1 MTPKRSERTRYKLRN
16 IPTDPIT
23 AAPIRPRTHFQLRLG
38 PVSHSYDAIS
48 LARTIIASPGPPR
61 DPLSQIPI
69 PLRELERLDHMVQTA
84 GQRLPAVSR
93 LLRRQQHKQ
102 SDPSQCMIEL
112 MELRIS
118 DTVQAIFT
126 NLDLYT
132 VDNEET
138 QTDAYYH
145 LYLIV
150 VMVAIPDIMKYL
162 SEIQKYDTEH
172 ALHLSTT
179 VQQQLRGPPPRP
191 LVDPTKR
198 VLKLGLA
205 MLSRHHAALLQPPAA
220 GPGSQ
225 TGT

>member
-1 MTPKRSERTRYKLRN
+1 
-16 IPTDPIT
+16 
-23 AAPIRPRTHFQLRLG
+23 
-38 PVSHSYDAIS
+38 
-48 LARTIIASPGPPR
+48 
-61 DPLSQIPI
+61 
-69 PLRELERLDHMVQTA
+69 MVQTA

-93 LLRRQQHKQ
+93 LMQRQQHKQ

-126 NLDLYT
+126 NLDLYAVNT
-132 VDNEET
+132 EEN

-145 LYLIV
+145 LYLII
-150 VMVAIPDIMKYL
+150 VMVAIPDIIKYL
-162 SEIQKYDTEH
+162 TEIQKYDEEH

-179 VQQQLRGPPPRP
+179 VQQQLRGPPNCPV
-191 LVDPTKR
+191 VDPTKR

-205 MLSRHHAALLQPPAA
+205 MLERHHATLRPPAA
-220 GPGSQ
+220 GPRSQ